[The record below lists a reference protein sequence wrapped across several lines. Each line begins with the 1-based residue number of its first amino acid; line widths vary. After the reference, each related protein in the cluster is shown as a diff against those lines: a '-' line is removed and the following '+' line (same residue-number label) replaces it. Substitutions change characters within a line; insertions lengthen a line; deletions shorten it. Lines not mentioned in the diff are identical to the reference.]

1 MDEVNQN
8 QVDSN
13 SEASSVEEKKQ
24 DQVSYE
30 SFRKSV
36 EAEKRARERA
46 QTLEAELEGKKQAE
60 LESQGKH
67 EEIIESLKSKLFKTE
82 STLKE
87 EREKYLWNNVTST
100 VKTEAVKHGCTNP
113 DKLVKLLDN
122 DDFSM
127 LQAENGQIM
136 PQSIAALMDKAKR
149 ENDFLFSKPAVR
161 VNDAIPDNRPAVQRE
176 KGINEMNANEKLEK
190 LKSNLAKVLQ
200 P

>member
-1 MDEVNQN
+1 MENVNEN
-8 QVDSN
+8 QVDST
-13 SEASSVEEKKQ
+13 SEASSTEEKKQ

-46 QTLEAELEGKKQAE
+46 QTLEAELEAKKNAE

-67 EEIIESLKSKLFKTE
+67 EEIIEGLKSKLYKTE
-82 STLKE
+82 ATLKE

-100 VKTEAVKHGCTNP
+100 VKTEAIKHGCTNP
-113 DKLVKLLDN
+113 DKLVKLLDK

-127 LQAENGQIM
+127 LQAENGNIM
-136 PQSIAALMDKAKR
+136 PQSIAALMDKAKK
-149 ENDFLFSKPAVR
+149 ENDFLFTGAAIK
-161 VNDAIPDNRPAVQRE
+161 VNDAIPSSRVEAPRE
-176 KGINEMNANEKLEK
+176 KSINEMTANEKLQ
-190 LKSNLAKVLQ
+190 LMKSNLAKALQ

>member
-1 MDEVNQN
+1 MENVNEN
-8 QVDSN
+8 QVDST
-13 SEASSVEEKKQ
+13 SEASSPEERKQ

-46 QTLEAELEGKKQAE
+46 QALEAELEAKKNAE

-67 EEIIESLKSKLFKTE
+67 EEIIESLKTKLYKTE

-100 VKTEAVKHGCTNP
+100 VKTEAMKHGCTNP
-113 DKLVKLLDN
+113 DKLVKLLDK

-127 LQAENGQIM
+127 LQAENGNIM
-136 PQSIAALMDKAKR
+136 PQSIAALMDKAKK
-149 ENDFLFSKPAVR
+149 ENDFLFTGAAIK
-161 VNDAIPDNRPAVQRE
+161 VNDSIPNGRIEQPRE
-176 KGINEMNANEKLEK
+176 KTLSEMTPSEKLEA
-190 LKSNLAKVLQ
+190 LKSNLAKALT
-200 P
+200 